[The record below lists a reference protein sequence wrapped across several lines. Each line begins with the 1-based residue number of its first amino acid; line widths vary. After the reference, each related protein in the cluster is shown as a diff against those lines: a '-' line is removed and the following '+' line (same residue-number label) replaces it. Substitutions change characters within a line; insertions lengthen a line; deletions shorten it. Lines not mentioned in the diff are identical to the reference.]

1 MPPFIFATFPMKPFA
16 ENIPHSLR
24 GNCRDEALPP
34 HTVDCPEC
42 GCRTDVPQLD
52 KGEAAFCPRCGH
64 KLFRVG
70 SHPFSGPPAYAAA
83 SLILMAF
90 AYSMTYIEVGIPGA
104 ASVLSLPEMMR
115 LMVFQDYGFLAE
127 VMFVLTFGA
136 PVLFL
141 LLCLY
146 VYAALI
152 RKQAY
157 PALRLATRV
166 MVRLRQAMMVDVFF
180 VSTLVA
186 YIKLSSV
193 AKVRFGPA
201 FYLMFALSVM
211 LIRTSVSVPQ
221 HWVYFQIGRLT
232 GNNAVQTASE
242 GKTCCSRCLYFRDS
256 AESPCGVCGAEL
268 YRRRPKSLSISS
280 AFLTAAVVLYFPANI
295 LPIMISSNP
304 AATEANTIFSG
315 IAYMWDEGDR
325 LIAAV
330 I

>member
-1 MPPFIFATFPMKPFA
+1 
-16 ENIPHSLR
+16 
-24 GNCRDEALPP
+24 
-34 HTVDCPEC
+34 
-42 GCRTDVPQLD
+42 
-52 KGEAAFCPRCGH
+52 
-64 KLFRVG
+64 
-70 SHPFSGPPAYAAA
+70 
-83 SLILMAF
+83 
-90 AYSMTYIEVGIPGA
+90 
-104 ASVLSLPEMMR
+104 
-115 LMVFQDYGFLAE
+115 
-127 VMFVLTFGA
+127 
-136 PVLFL
+136 
-141 LLCLY
+141 
-146 VYAALI
+146 
-152 RKQAY
+152 
-157 PALRLATRV
+157 
-166 MVRLRQAMMVDVFF
+166 
-180 VSTLVA
+180 
-186 YIKLSSV
+186 
-193 AKVRFGPA
+193 
-201 FYLMFALSVM
+201 MFALSVM

-330 I
+330 IFSASILVPVLKIAAMSVLIAAARFALPAGAKKLSHLYRITEAVAAGR